1 MQIRRSIYGFLCVS
15 LIFGS
20 SLSSYAQA
28 DSTIRVGGITIGIDV
43 SRFFVQIWNPIR
55 GNYEV
60 SLGGDIGKKFSLN
73 GEAGILTTNF
83 DEETYHY
90 ESGGTYFRFG
100 FQYNILKRK
109 PNDDNSIFLGLL
121 YGLSLYEHKAD
132 QITINDGYWGS
143 GSGSIPLTKL
153 TGNWAEFKGGMRVE
167 VFRNWYLGWSIRL
180 RIYLFGQED
189 PVMTPYII
197 PGFGKADKTLT
208 IGMSYS
214 VFFKIPY
221 GKKK

>member
-121 YGLSLYEHKAD
+121 YGLS
-132 QITINDGYWGS
+132 
-143 GSGSIPLTKL
+143 
-153 TGNWAEFKGGMRVE
+153 
-167 VFRNWYLGWSIRL
+167 
-180 RIYLFGQED
+180 
-189 PVMTPYII
+189 
-197 PGFGKADKTLT
+197 
-208 IGMSYS
+208 
-214 VFFKIPY
+214 
-221 GKKK
+221 